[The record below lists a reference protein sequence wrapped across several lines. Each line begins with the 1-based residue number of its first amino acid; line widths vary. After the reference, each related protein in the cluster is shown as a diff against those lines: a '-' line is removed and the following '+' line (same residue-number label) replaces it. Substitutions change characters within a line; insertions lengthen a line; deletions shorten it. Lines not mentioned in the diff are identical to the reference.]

1 MINNMNLKN
10 LIFACICLSSVQLF
24 SQSDS
29 TFAEGF
35 ENYPLDSGLVINGS
49 RGEDKIVT
57 GRLGFPV
64 SWDETYKYWSGG
76 WALSKK
82 LDGSDGPSS
91 AEKYLYTARP
101 GFGAEKTGKAF
112 LVGQNNSWLKLS
124 ELNRPDEWP
133 LYGFYVSNSN
143 YTYNSMKRGDMFAK
157 KFGGSE
163 GTDPDSLL
171 LIIRFWNNGLFRDS
185 GIVYLADYRSA
196 DSAKDYLL
204 DSWQFVSMA
213 GLNNVDSVT
222 FQMVSSDN
230 GAWGMNTPAFFV
242 ADKFV
247 FLVTLNLEATV
258 KNAAEV
264 FPVPAES
271 VLNVR
276 AESTLLELT
285 LLNLNG
291 AVMIKQA
298 GEHGNEVK
306 MDLQSIP
313 AGVYNLII
321 QTTSGFESLKI
332 LKAP

>member
-1 MINNMNLKN
+1 MNIKN

-35 ENYPLDSGLVINGS
+35 ENYPLDSGQVINGS
-49 RGEDKIVT
+49 RGEEKIVT

-82 LDGSDGPSS
+82 LDGSNGPSS

-101 GFGAEKTGKAF
+101 GFGAEKNGKAF
-112 LVGQNNSWLKLS
+112 LVGQNGSWIRLS

-143 YTYNSMKRGDMFAK
+143 YTYNSMKSGDMFAK
-157 KFGGSE
+157 KFGGSD
-163 GTDPDSLL
+163 GRDPDSLL
-171 LIIRFWNNGLFRDS
+171 LIIRYWNDGNSRDS
-185 GIVYLADYRSA
+185 GIVYLADYRSS
-196 DSAKDYLL
+196 DSTRDYLL
-204 DSWQFVSMA
+204 DTWQFVSMA
-213 GLNNVDSVT
+213 GLNNIDSIT
-222 FQMVSSDN
+222 FHMISSDN

-247 FLVTLNLEATV
+247 FLVTLDIDAAV
-258 KNAAEV
+258 KNAAQV

-271 VLNVR
+271 VLNIR
-276 AESTLLELT
+276 SESELLQLT
-285 LLNLNG
+285 LMNLNG
-291 AVMIKQA
+291 TVLINQSGGQDTEA
-298 GEHGNEVK
+298 K
-306 MDLQSIP
+306 MNLQTIP

-321 QTTSGFESLKI
+321 HTASGFESIKI